1 MLPLYATNLPV
12 VIWNDSSI
20 RIEEYRD
27 DNHRDRYT
35 VTMSENTT
43 TWGMTPTL
51 VDEIASGYDLGD
63 ESIALGALIDG
74 DSTFPE
80 AQIRLPLKAMN
91 RHGLIAGATGTGK
104 TRTLQLIAEG
114 LASHGVSVFLTD
126 VKGDLTGLAQPGVAS
141 DKLLARTETIGQEW
155 KSDAFTLE
163 MLTLGAEGG
172 EGTPVRATVTDFG
185 PLLMAKV
192 LDLNTT
198 QEQALQLIFSWAD
211 QRGLA
216 LIDLKDLKAVVQ
228 YLTDEGK
235 AELKEI
241 GGISSATAGVI
252 LRSVS
257 VLESQGGDVFFGT
270 PAFDTKDFF
279 RTDAD
284 GRGVISSLAIPQLD
298 SRPALVSTFIMWLL
312 ADLFDT
318 LPEVGDQPKPK
329 LVFFFDE
336 AHLLFKSASPTF
348 LDQVVQTVK
357 LIRSKG
363 VGVFFI
369 TQTPQDV
376 PEEVLS
382 QLGSRVMHALRA
394 YTPKDVAKLKDTVS
408 TFPNTPLDLEE
419 VITNLGTGE
428 ALVTVLGD
436 KGVPTPVAPTR
447 LCAPAADMGVAD
459 ADVIRQIVEDS
470 EIRSKYRES
479 TDPYSAFEALTEVKP
494 TEPKNPQTTSDPAG
508 EEPPIKPK
516 YDDEELEEA
525 IRGTKK
531 SRSRTKKSKADESVS
546 DVVTG
551 MLGNAMRSFGTQLGR
566 EISRTI
572 FGTRR
577 RRR

>member
-1 MLPLYATNLPV
+1 
-12 VIWNDSSI
+12 
-20 RIEEYRD
+20 
-27 DNHRDRYT
+27 
-35 VTMSENTT
+35 MSNKN
-43 TWGMTPTL
+43 TWGMTPEL
-51 VDEIASGYDLGD
+51 VETIAAGYDFD
-63 ESIALGALIDG
+63 EDSIALGSLIDDNG
-74 DSTFPE
+74 TYPQ
-80 AQIRLPLKAMN
+80 AHIRIPLHAMN

-114 LASHGVSVFLTD
+114 LASQGVSVFLTD
-126 VKGDLTGLAQPGVAS
+126 VKGDLTGLAQPGEPS
-141 DKLLARTETIGQEW
+141 DQLLARTEDIGQDW
-155 KSDAFTLE
+155 KPDAFTLE
-163 MLTLGAEGG
+163 MLSLGAQAER
-172 EGTPVRATVTDFG
+172 GTPVRATVCDFG

-211 QRGLA
+211 RRGLA

-235 AELKEI
+235 SELKEI

-270 PAFDTKDFF
+270 PAFDTADFF
-279 RTDAD
+279 RLDED

-376 PEEVLS
+376 PEDVLA

-394 YTPKDVAKLKDTVS
+394 YTPKDVDKLKNTVS

-428 ALVTVLGD
+428 ALITVLGE

-459 ADVIRQIVEDS
+459 DEVIKKVIEESKIRTQYVEA
-470 EIRSKYRES
+470 
-479 TDPYSAFEALTEVKP
+479 TDPYSAFEALTEAGSQGTHAP
-494 TEPKNPQTTSDPAG
+494 ATERDDSAASQDSQPDIGT
-508 EEPPIKPK
+508 K
-516 YDDEELEEA
+516 YTDEELEDAIVNPTSRRKTGSVSRKEA
-525 IRGTKK
+525 DT
-531 SRSRTKKSKADESVS
+531 VS

-577 RRR
+577 RRRR

>member
-1 MLPLYATNLPV
+1 M
-12 VIWNDSSI
+12 S
-20 RIEEYRD
+20 
-27 DNHRDRYT
+27 DN
-35 VTMSENTT
+35 S
-43 TWGMTPTL
+43 TWGMTPEL
-51 VDEIASGYDLGD
+51 V
-63 ESIALGALIDG
+63 ESIAAGYKLGEDSITLGALIDEEQAY
-74 DSTFPE
+74 PQ

-114 LASHGVSVFLTD
+114 LSRQGVSVFLTD
-126 VKGDLTGLAQPGVAS
+126 VKGDLTGLTQAGES
-141 DKLLARTETIGQEW
+141 SGKLLARTEGIGQEW
-155 KSDAFTLE
+155 KPDAFTLE
-163 MLTLGAEGG
+163 MLTLGAED
-172 EGTPVRATVTDFG
+172 EQGTPVRATVSDFG

-192 LDLNTT
+192 LGLNTT

-211 QRGLA
+211 QRGFA

-235 AELKEI
+235 QELKEI

-257 VLESQGGDVFFGT
+257 VLASQGGDVFFGT
-270 PAFDTKDFF
+270 PAFDTADFF
-279 RTDAD
+279 RLDAN

-318 LPEVGDQPKPK
+318 LPEVGDQPQPK

-369 TQTPQDV
+369 TQTPQDI
-376 PEEVLS
+376 PEQVLA

-394 YTPKDVAKLKDTVS
+394 YTPKDVEKLKNTVS
-408 TFPNTPLDLEE
+408 TFPKTPLDLEE

-459 ADVIRQIVEDS
+459 EDIIKRVIEGSI
-470 EIRSKYRES
+470 IRDKYLES
-479 TDPYSAFEALTEVKP
+479 TDPFSAFEALTGAANHPDKAESSRENLSEKSNSATP
-494 TEPKNPQTTSDPAG
+494 EIP
-508 EEPPIKPK
+508 PK
-516 YDDEELEEA
+516 YSDEELEDA
-525 IRGTKK
+525 IRESRPRKK
-531 SRSRTKKSKADESVS
+531 TPSRSTKEPESVG
-546 DVVTG
+546 DVMTG

>member
-1 MLPLYATNLPV
+1 M
-12 VIWNDSSI
+12 S
-20 RIEEYRD
+20 
-27 DNHRDRYT
+27 DN
-35 VTMSENTT
+35 S
-43 TWGMTPTL
+43 TWGMTPELIET
-51 VDEIASGYDLGD
+51 IAEGYDLAD
-63 ESIALGALIDG
+63 NSIALGALIDG
-74 DSTFPE
+74 DETYPQ
-80 AQIRLPLKAMN
+80 AQIRIPLKAMN

-114 LASHGVSVFLTD
+114 LSRHGVSVFLTD
-126 VKGDLTGLAQPGVAS
+126 VKGDLTGLAQPGESS
-141 DKLLARTETIGQEW
+141 DKLLARTEGIGQDW
-155 KSDAFTLE
+155 KPDAFTLE

-172 EGTPVRATVTDFG
+172 QGTPVRATVSDFG

-211 QRGLA
+211 QRGLG

-228 YLTDEGK
+228 YLMDEGK
-235 AELKEI
+235 AELKKI

-270 PAFDTKDFF
+270 PAFDTADFF
-279 RTDAD
+279 RLDDD

-318 LPEVGDQPKPK
+318 LPEVGDQPQPK

-348 LDQVVQTVK
+348 LDQVVQTAK

-369 TQTPQDV
+369 TQTPQDI
-376 PEEVLS
+376 PEDVLA

-394 YTPKDVAKLKDTVS
+394 YTPKDVDKLKNTVS

-428 ALVTVLGD
+428 ALVTVLGE

-459 ADVIRQIVEDS
+459 TDIMKRVIDES
-470 EIRSKYRES
+470 PIRDKYLES
-479 TDPYSAFEALTEVKP
+479 TDPYSAFEALTETSGKP
-494 TEPKNPQTTSDPAG
+494 TRGATRDTNQPGTSHEDQPH
-508 EEPPIKPK
+508 IDTK
-516 YDDEELEEA
+516 YTDEELEDA
-525 IRGTKK
+525 IRETQPRKK
-531 SRSRTKKSKADESVS
+531 TSSRSKKEPDAVS

-577 RRR
+577 RRRR

>member
-1 MLPLYATNLPV
+1 
-12 VIWNDSSI
+12 
-20 RIEEYRD
+20 
-27 DNHRDRYT
+27 
-35 VTMSENTT
+35 MSDNTT
-43 TWGMTPTL
+43 AWGMTPDL
-51 VDEIASGYDLGD
+51 VHSIAERYDLPD
-63 ESIALGALIDG
+63 ESITLGALIDEKN
-74 DSTFPE
+74 TYPE

-126 VKGDLTGLAQPGVAS
+126 VKGDLTGLAQPGEAS
-141 DKLLARTETIGQEW
+141 DKLLSRTETIGQDW
-155 KSDAFTLE
+155 KADAFTLE
-163 MLTLGAEGG
+163 MLTLGSEGT
-172 EGTPVRATVTDFG
+172 EGTPVRATVSDFG

-198 QEQALQLIFSWAD
+198 QEQALQLIFGWAD
-211 QRGLA
+211 QRGLG

-228 YLTDEGK
+228 YLTNEGK

-279 RTDAD
+279 RLDED
-284 GRGVISSLAIPQLD
+284 GRGIISSLAIPQLD
-298 SRPALVSTFIMWLL
+298 TRPALVSTFIMWLL

-369 TQTPQDV
+369 TQTPQDI
-376 PEEVLS
+376 PEAVLS

-394 YTPKDVAKLKDTVS
+394 YTPKDVDKLKDTVS
-408 TFPNTPLDLEE
+408 TFPKTQLDLEE
-419 VITNLGTGE
+419 VITTLGTGE

-459 ADVIRQIVEDS
+459 ADIIDRVVTDSVIRA
-470 EIRSKYRES
+470 KYLES
-479 TDPYSAFEALTEVKP
+479 TDPYSAFEALSEVP
-494 TEPKNPQTTSDPAG
+494 NDEPAPPARAEQTTVSDGPD
-508 EEPPIKPK
+508 IRPK
-516 YDDEELEEA
+516 YDDEELEDA
-525 IRGTKK
+525 IRGTEKTRSK
-531 SRSRTKKSKADESVS
+531 SQRAANDDSLG

-551 MLGNAMRSFGTQLGR
+551 MLSNAMRSFGTQLGR